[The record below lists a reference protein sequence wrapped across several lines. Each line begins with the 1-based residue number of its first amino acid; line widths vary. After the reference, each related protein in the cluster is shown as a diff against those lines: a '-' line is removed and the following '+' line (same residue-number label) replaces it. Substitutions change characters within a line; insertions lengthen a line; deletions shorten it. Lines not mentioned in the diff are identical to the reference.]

1 MFLTAIKIG
10 AGLAVG
16 YNIGK
21 RLNVAIDTLAVIT
34 LNEAAAHNN
43 SVRDFLD
50 THQNLNA

>member
-1 MFLTAIKIG
+1 MFLTAVKIG
-10 AGLAVG
+10 AGLTVG

-34 LNEAAAHNN
+34 LNEMAARND

-50 THQNLNA
+50 THHNLNA

>member
-1 MFLTAIKIG
+1 MFLTSIKLG

-16 YNIGK
+16 YHIGK

-34 LNEAAAHNN
+34 INELAAHND

-50 THQNLNA
+50 THHNLNA